1 MQLLRE
7 LSRLQDDQA
16 GLREETRDI
25 HKQWRSKVGNQVAK
39 AETKRSSADR
49 SEQIRRS
56 LEPINDA
63 RLGRDARRGLADA
76 EAMLDELD
84 QLAGNEHTTQLEL
97 AEAAQ
102 RLESALQRT
111 LEGAESKEREGK
123 AARRA
128 LERAQGLANDLSRPL
143 PSPDNVLEPSEK
155 EALHRDETRQS
166 GLFQRLD
173 ELASGK
179 LAGELPAPGKR
190 ALENAKR
197 EMGTSAKKLGEPDPQ
212 SALEHQQRAWKALQ
226 DAIDSLR
233 QGSPPPPAAAQG
245 DASTE
250 ADRDRSLRDSLMDA
264 MREGAPSGF
273 DESVKRYYEEL
284 LQ

>member
-1 MQLLRE
+1 
-7 LSRLQDDQA
+7 
-16 GLREETRDI
+16 
-25 HKQWRSKVGNQVAK
+25 
-39 AETKRSSADR
+39 
-49 SEQIRRS
+49 
-56 LEPINDA
+56 
-63 RLGRDARRGLADA
+63 
-76 EAMLDELD
+76 
-84 QLAGNEHTTQLEL
+84 
-97 AEAAQ
+97 
-102 RLESALQRT
+102 
-111 LEGAESKEREGK
+111 
-123 AARRA
+123 
-128 LERAQGLANDLSRPL
+128 
-143 PSPDNVLEPSEK
+143 
-155 EALHRDETRQS
+155 
-166 GLFQRLD
+166 LD